1 MHKLKNF
8 LLLGVRSRLKKIDQ
22 LPHSQW
28 MKFETIEGKVL
39 EEALNRKISEDEASH
54 SIEYTSQLQ
63 GWKRSPIFT
72 KSISWNPHYLNW
84 KETSVCTSN
93 FVLPNT
99 SLITRFL
106 MNTYLHFISIFY
118 IYLPKQIRNS
128 HEEFDMDFA
137 SKRNDEL
144 YWF

>member
-72 KSISWNPHYLNW
+72 KSIS
-84 KETSVCTSN
+84 
-93 FVLPNT
+93 
-99 SLITRFL
+99 
-106 MNTYLHFISIFY
+106 
-118 IYLPKQIRNS
+118 
-128 HEEFDMDFA
+128 
-137 SKRNDEL
+137 
-144 YWF
+144 